1 MGLPTPSFSVETM
14 EQIRRFVAET
24 FLFEED
30 AVLDPQESLLDAGV
44 LDSMGVM
51 ELVAFLEEEFDI
63 VLRDEDLVRENL
75 DTLTGIASLVE
86 RRRPGAG

>member
-1 MGLPTPSFSVETM
+1 
-14 EQIRRFVAET
+14 
-24 FLFEED
+24 
-30 AVLDPQESLLDAGV
+30 
-44 LDSMGVM
+44 MGVM

-75 DTLTGIASLVE
+75 DTLAGITSLVE